1 VLERIVYM
9 TSSREKGFKSSKL
22 RKKLG
27 EVLCTVQ
34 HDSDNMYCVSVVLNK
49 TYVILLILVPL

>member
-1 VLERIVYM
+1 M

-22 RKKLG
+22 RKLG
-27 EVLCTVQ
+27 EVLYTVQ